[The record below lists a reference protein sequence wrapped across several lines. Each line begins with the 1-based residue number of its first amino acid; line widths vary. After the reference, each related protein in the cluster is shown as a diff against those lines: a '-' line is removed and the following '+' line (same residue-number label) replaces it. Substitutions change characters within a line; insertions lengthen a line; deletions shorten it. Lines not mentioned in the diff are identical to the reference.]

1 MPQTSVFACGKAEMS
16 EKEVPLT
23 KEASD
28 ELALLKVLTEQF
40 KGEANNGSLRDALTW
55 DADHYWLVR
64 NRLLANGR
72 VQKAHGGPGGKT
84 ILSPSTPNLIGVP
97 TVSVAEEAAGGVGRD
112 TVGEQPR
119 REYEDEASLYEPMLK
134 EIDANWILDEG
145 YDSKITRLTA
155 LAGRRDTGGK
165 WTRPDI
171 SVIAIQKFKFLR
183 EPVFDVISFEV
194 KPRWEITVE
203 GIFEALAHRQYTT
216 RAYLVFHVSNEA
228 FESEREAN
236 RIIALAEQ
244 HGIGV
249 ILAEKPD
256 NYDSWIERVRA
267 RRWAPDP
274 TDLNDFIQ
282 RVFPATDHDEI
293 IKLAK

>member
-1 MPQTSVFACGKAEMS
+1 MRTEMS

-28 ELALLKVLTEQF
+28 ERALLKVLKEQF
-40 KGEANNGSLRDALTW
+40 GGEANNSLLRDALNW
-55 DADHYWLVR
+55 DADHYWIVR
-64 NRLLANGR
+64 NRLLENGL

-84 ILSPSTPNLIGVP
+84 ILSPSPPNQIEVAS
-97 TVSVAEEAAGGVGRD
+97 VSLSGEAAGGVGRD
-112 TVGEQPR
+112 AVGEQPR
-119 REYEDEASLYEPMLK
+119 PKYEDEASLYEPMLK
-134 EIDANWILDEG
+134 EIDSNWIRDEG
-145 YDSKITRLTA
+145 YDSKITRQTA

-171 SVIAIQKFKFLR
+171 TVIAIQKFKFLR
-183 EPVFDVISFEV
+183 DPVFDVISFEV
-194 KPRWEITVE
+194 KPSWEITVE

-216 RAYLVFHVSNEA
+216 RAYLVFHVSSEA
-228 FESEREAN
+228 FESQREAN

-293 IKLAK
+293 IKLGK